1 MSTQFAVAP
10 TAPGS
15 LGEDVAPAALLAYLD
30 ALGTWRDRRHAELDV
45 LDEAALHA
53 PDRDALTADVLLSM
67 TLWKAVSG
75 RHDLL
80 VATWD
85 SGRVGESERRRIT
98 TLIWGGLEGAAGAG
112 ATGGRDSALAVSL
125 PEACRLSDSLAASL
139 RSRLR
144 LEGSEPD
151 IEARVRDLRAQVERI
166 RDQLEL
172 IPSAAREGARAVH
185 ASLAARVADLAERAQ
200 RGADVG
206 GSLPVVESDAAR
218 AERDLIVGA
227 AKRAQARQGAVRATA
242 LRADLDARAHAIARL
257 AARAVAEV
265 SPAPRLAVPDP
276 DALGEVPTDPDGV
289 RDYLARLDRVGQA
302 LDQCQAAYSGAL
314 ERRDELAGQV
324 EAYAAASGALP
335 DPELVDDLSDL
346 RGRAEAALARAPTNL
361 TRLAALAAAQQAYL
375 AAARATSAPRVAD
388 GLGEVQP

>member
-98 TLIWGGLEGAAGAG
+98 TLIWGGLEGAAGGG
-112 ATGGRDSALAVSL
+112 ATGRDSALAVSL
-125 PEACRLSDSLAASL
+125 PEACRLSDSLASSL

-151 IEARVRDLRAQVERI
+151 VEARVRDLRAQVERI
-166 RDQLEL
+166 RDQVEL
-172 IPSAAREGARAVH
+172 VPSAAREGARAVH
-185 ASLAARVADLAERAQ
+185 ASLAARVTDLAERAQ

-206 GSLPVVESDAAR
+206 GSLPVVESDVAR

-227 AKRAQARQGAVRATA
+227 ARRAQARQDAVRATA
-242 LRADLDARAHAIARL
+242 LRADLDARAHAVARL

-346 RGRAEAALARAPTNL
+346 RGRADAALARTPTNL

-375 AAARATSAPRVAD
+375 AAARSTSAPRVAD
-388 GLGEVQP
+388 GLGGVRP